1 MHRLILAVLLGF
13 LPAFVSAG
21 VYKWVDADGAVHFS
35 DVPQQ
40 GAEEVHIAPPQ
51 TYQAPS
57 LPPITPRPEAVA
69 EPAAYARFALV
80 TPAADESIWDNTGK
94 LVVTFAAEPP
104 LQTELGH
111 RLVVLL
117 DGQAQ
122 VALQQDTS
130 VTLENVDRGSHT
142 VQGQIIDV
150 RGDVLMSSET
160 ISVHMHRQSVL
171 APNRA
176 QPTPKP
182 KPK

>member
-1 MHRLILAVLLGF
+1 
-13 LPAFVSAG
+13 
-21 VYKWVDADGAVHFS
+21 
-35 DVPQQ
+35 
-40 GAEEVHIAPPQ
+40 
-51 TYQAPS
+51 
-57 LPPITPRPEAVA
+57 
-69 EPAAYARFALV
+69 
-80 TPAADESIWDNTGK
+80 
-94 LVVTFAAEPP
+94 
-104 LQTELGH
+104 
-111 RLVVLL
+111 VLL

-122 VALQQDTS
+122 VALQEDTS

-182 KPK
+182 NQNRALRTIIERRLSIPGAVVSCWSAHSGRLPCCISLF